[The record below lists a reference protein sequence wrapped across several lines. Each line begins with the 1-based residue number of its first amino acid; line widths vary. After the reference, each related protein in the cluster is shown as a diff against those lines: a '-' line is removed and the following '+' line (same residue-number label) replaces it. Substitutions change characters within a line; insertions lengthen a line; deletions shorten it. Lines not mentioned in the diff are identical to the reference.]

1 MPAPLP
7 PAGRKRIMA
16 RRNEAQSIFQ
26 HDRDHGLWL
35 ASGFRLSPLWSVISV
50 FHLRDLCDRGV
61 KLPQDSGL
69 IPPVPCPWS
78 MVHGLITRSLPRYYK
93 LTMRA
98 VHSCRPPQFLIELAC
113 QIHRSAPVFGQSKG
127 TANARRKTVRRSD
140 ELRGLGRGLRPLVP
154 GVYRSKNWV
163 LVKKR

>member
-78 MVHGLITRSLPRYYK
+78 MVSLLDHYPA
-93 LTMRA
+93 TTSSQC
-98 VHSCRPPQFLIELAC
+98 VQC
-113 QIHRSAPVFGQSKG
+113 
-127 TANARRKTVRRSD
+127 T
-140 ELRGLGRGLRPLVP
+140 LV
-154 GVYRSKNWV
+154 V
-163 LVKKR
+163 LLNFS